1 MRRRAAFLPFHRPV
15 VSEPAI
21 AEVVET
27 LRSGW
32 LTRGPRTERFEAR
45 FAAYLGVP
53 HAVAVNSATAALHLA
68 LVGLGVGR
76 GDEVI
81 TSPIT
86 FPSTANVIVHVG
98 ARPVFAD
105 VEPDTLNLDPASV
118 AARIG
123 PRTRAIIVVHL
134 AGHPCDMDPIQS
146 AAAGHGIP
154 IIEDAAHAIE
164 AEYRGRKVGYL
175 GRAAAFSFY
184 ATKNLT
190 TGEGG
195 MLTTADE
202 ALAERTRLLALHG
215 ISRDA
220 WKRYAADGD
229 AVWEALLPG
238 FKYNMSDIQAAL
250 GLHQLDELEASWRRR
265 RALMARY
272 RDRLQTVAGA
282 VPLAERPD
290 VRHATH
296 LCIVRLDLARLGL
309 TRRSVIEG
317 LKARNVGSGIH
328 FPALHLE
335 PYYRETFGFAPG
347 DCPVAEAAG
356 RAVLSLPFFPTMADG
371 DVDDAVDALADVL
384 AAGG

>member
-1 MRRRAAFLPFHRPV
+1 VKRRAEFLPFFRPLI
-15 VSEPAI
+15 SEAAI
-21 AEVVET
+21 AEVVDT

-32 LTRGPRTERFEAR
+32 LTRGPRTEQFEGR

-68 LVGLGVGR
+68 LVGLGVGA

-86 FPSTANVIVHVG
+86 FPSTANVIVHAG
-98 ARPVFAD
+98 GRPVFAD

-118 AARIG
+118 AERIG
-123 PRTRAIIVVHL
+123 PRTRAIIAVHL
-134 AGHPCDMDPIQS
+134 AGHPCDLGPIRE
-146 AAAGHGIP
+146 AVERPGIP

-164 AEYRGRKVGYL
+164 AEYGGRKVGAL

-195 MLTTADE
+195 MLTTADPG
-202 ALAERTRLLALHG
+202 LAEGTRLLALHG

-220 WKRYAADGD
+220 WKRYAADGEP
-229 AVWEALLPG
+229 AWEARLAG
-238 FKYNMSDIQAAL
+238 FKYNMGDIQAAL
-250 GLHQLDELEASWRRR
+250 GLHQLEELEASWRRR
-265 RALMARY
+265 RALLQRY
-272 RDRLQTVAGA
+272 RERLRA
-282 VPLAERPD
+282 VRGVRPLAERPG
-290 VRHATH
+290 VRHACH
-296 LCIVRLDLARLGL
+296 LCIVRLDLAGLRLS
-309 TRRSVIEG
+309 RRGVIEG
-317 LKARNVGSGIH
+317 LRARNVGSGIH

-335 PYYRETFGFAPG
+335 PYYRQTFGFAPG

-356 RAVLSLPFFPTMADG
+356 REVLSLPLFPAMTEA
-371 DVDDAVDALADVL
+371 DVDDAVEALADVL
-384 AAGG
+384 ATGR